1 MIQAGFETTD
11 PFTQTRT
18 VVIEGA
24 EETNGK
30 GWVIEVHC
38 PEGARPAIL
47 EHIHLTW
54 SETFEI
60 LEGSATYSLGGAE
73 HTLQAGESILMPPG
87 VRHIH
92 PWNTGSGVMVYRQ
105 TNDFG
110 EANPEAVGDVLGVF
124 ATINGLAREGRIGK
138 KGLPKNPLQFAATL
152 RTLTKHQGFD
162 AAVPITVQR
171 MVSATLGRF
180 AEALGYRGAYSRYV
194 G

>member
-1 MIQAGFETTD
+1 MVQAGFETTD

-60 LEGSATYSLGGAE
+60 SKA
-73 HTLQAGESILMPPG
+73 LQPTAS
-87 VRHIH
+87 
-92 PWNTGSGVMVYRQ
+92 
-105 TNDFG
+105 
-110 EANPEAVGDVLGVF
+110 VGRN
-124 ATINGLAREGRIGK
+124 IPCKRAR
-138 KGLPKNPLQFAATL
+138 A
-152 RTLTKHQGFD
+152 
-162 AAVPITVQR
+162 
-171 MVSATLGRF
+171 S
-180 AEALGYRGAYSRYV
+180 
-194 G
+194 

>member
-1 MIQAGFETTD
+1 M
-11 PFTQTRT
+11 
-18 VVIEGA
+18 
-24 EETNGK
+24 
-30 GWVIEVHC
+30 
-38 PEGARPAIL
+38 
-47 EHIHLTW
+47 
-54 SETFEI
+54 
-60 LEGSATYSLGGAE
+60 
-73 HTLQAGESILMPPG
+73 TL
-87 VRHIH
+87 
-92 PWNTGSGVMVYRQ
+92 
-105 TNDFG
+105 
-110 EANPEAVGDVLGVF
+110 ANDVLGVF